1 MHDIRARRTRPY
13 PGETS
18 PKVELG
24 VASMSTRKPSKDV
37 PRDVPAGAT
46 GVIVIDLA
54 QVRANWR
61 ALAHHVAPAEC
72 GAVVKADAYGVGA
85 ARIIPALAEA
95 GCRSFFVATPEEARD
110 ARALATDAAIYV
122 LDGLLPGTAR
132 ELVSISA
139 IPVLASL
146 GEVRE
151 WVDHTSDDTD
161 LPPAA
166 LHIDTGLNRLGMSQ
180 DEVEELSRDT
190 ALLARLRLAL
200 VMSHLACA
208 DEADHPMNR
217 EQLDTFNRLRA
228 TLPFAPASIAASD
241 GMMLGAEYHCDLVR
255 PGYALYGGQAAPER
269 LTPVGP
275 VVRVSARILQVR
287 DVARGGRIGYSASYR
302 AHKPQRIATVAAGYA
317 DGVFRHASATNE
329 EPGGAVS
336 IGGRHAPIVGRVSM
350 DLITVDVT
358 DIDSPAPVPGDWVDL
373 VGPELTIETV
383 GAGAKTI
390 GYEVLTRLGSRFH
403 RIYLDQGD

>member
-1 MHDIRARRTRPY
+1 MHDIRARRTRPF
-13 PGETS
+13 PGQAS
-18 PKVELG
+18 LKVELG
-24 VASMSTRKPSKDV
+24 MASVSTPKPSKEV

-46 GVIVIDLA
+46 GIIVIDLA
-54 QVRANWR
+54 QVCANWR

-95 GCRSFFVATPEEARD
+95 GCQNFFVATPKEARD

-151 WVDHTSDDTD
+151 WVADTSDDAD
-161 LPPAA
+161 PPPAA

-180 DEVEELSRDT
+180 DEVEELSRDA

-208 DEADHPMNR
+208 DEAGHPMNR

-255 PGYALYGGQAAPER
+255 PGYALYGGQAAPGR
-269 LTPVGP
+269 LTPVGLI
-275 VVRVSARILQVR
+275 VRVSARILQVR
-287 DVARGGRIGYSASYR
+287 DVTRGGCIGYSASYR

-317 DGVFRHASATNE
+317 DGVFRRASATNE

-336 IGGRHAPIVGRVSM
+336 IGGKHAPIVGRVSM

-358 DIDSPAPVPGDWVDL
+358 DIDNPAPAPGDWVDL
-373 VGPELTIETV
+373 VGPELAIETV
-383 GAGAKTI
+383 GASAKTI

>member
-1 MHDIRARRTRPY
+1 MHDIRARRTRPF
-13 PGETS
+13 PGQAS
-18 PKVELG
+18 LKVELG
-24 VASMSTRKPSKDV
+24 MASVSTPKPSKEV

-46 GVIVIDLA
+46 GIIVIDLV

-61 ALAHHVAPAEC
+61 ALARHVAPSEC

-95 GCRSFFVATPEEARD
+95 GCRNFFVATPEEARD

-122 LDGLLPGTAR
+122 LDGLIPGTSR

-139 IPVLASL
+139 VPVLASL

-151 WVDHTSDDTD
+151 WVAHTSDDAD

-180 DEVEELSRDT
+180 DEVEELSRDA
-190 ALLARLRLAL
+190 ALLARLRFAL

-208 DEADHPMNR
+208 DEAGHPMNC

-302 AHKPQRIATVAAGYA
+302 AHKAQRIATVAAGYA
-317 DGVFRHASATNE
+317 DGVFRHASSTDE

-358 DIDSPAPVPGDWVDL
+358 DIDNPAPAPGDWVDL
-373 VGPELTIETV
+373 VGPELAIETV
-383 GAGAKTI
+383 GVSAKTI

>member
-1 MHDIRARRTRPY
+1 MHDIRSRRTSSY
-13 PGETS
+13 SGAIS
-18 PKVELG
+18 PEVNMG
-24 VASMSTRKPSKDV
+24 VASVSTQKPA
-37 PRDVPAGAT
+37 RDVPHDIPVGAT
-46 GVIVIDLA
+46 GVIVVDLTQA
-54 QVRANWR
+54 RANWR
-61 ALAHHVAPAEC
+61 ALARHVTPSEC

-95 GCRSFFVATPEEARD
+95 GCRNFFVATPEEARD

-122 LDGLLPGTAR
+122 LDGLIPGTAR
-132 ELVSISA
+132 ELMSISA

-146 GEVRE
+146 REVRE
-151 WVDHTSDDTD
+151 WAAHTSDDAD

-166 LHIDTGLNRLGMSQ
+166 LHIDTGLNRLGMSAE
-180 DEVEELSRDT
+180 EVERLARDT
-190 ALLARLRLAL
+190 VLLARLRLAL

-208 DEADHPMNR
+208 DEASHPMNR

-241 GMMLGAEYHCDLVR
+241 GMMLGSEYHFDLVR

-269 LTPVGP
+269 LTPVRP
-275 VVRVSARILQVR
+275 VVRVCARILQVR

-302 AHKPQRIATVAAGYA
+302 AHRPHRIATVAAGYA
-317 DGVFRHASATNE
+317 DGVFRHASSTDE
-329 EPGGAVS
+329 EPGGVVS
-336 IGGRHAPIVGRVSM
+336 IRGRLAPIVGRVSM
-350 DLITVDVT
+350 DLITVDVSH
-358 DIDSPAPVPGDWVDL
+358 IDDFPPHPGDWVDL
-373 VGPELTIETV
+373 VGPELAIETV

-403 RIYLDQGD
+403 HIYLDQGD

>member
-1 MHDIRARRTRPY
+1 M
-13 PGETS
+13 
-18 PKVELG
+18 G
-24 VASMSTRKPSKDV
+24 VASVSTHKPAKDV
-37 PRDVPAGAT
+37 PHDIPVGAT
-46 GVIVIDLA
+46 GLIVVDLA

-61 ALAHHVAPAEC
+61 ALARHVAPSEC
-72 GAVVKADAYGVGA
+72 GAVIKADAYGVGA
-85 ARIIPALAEA
+85 ARIIPALTEA
-95 GCRSFFVATPEEARD
+95 GCRNFFVATPEEARD
-110 ARALATDAAIYV
+110 ARARAPDAAIYV
-122 LDGLLPGTAR
+122 LDGLIPGTAHD
-132 ELVSISA
+132 LMGISA
-139 IPVLASL
+139 VPVLASL

-151 WVDHTSDDTD
+151 WAAHISNDGD

-166 LHIDTGLNRLGMSQ
+166 LHIDTGLNRLGMSA

-241 GMMLGAEYHCDLVR
+241 GMMLGTEYHFDLVR

-269 LTPVGP
+269 ITPVCP
-275 VVRVSARILQVR
+275 VVRVCARILQVR
-287 DVARGGRIGYSASYR
+287 DVARGGHIGYSASYR
-302 AHKPQRIATVAAGYA
+302 AHRPHRIATVAAGYA
-317 DGVFRHASATNE
+317 DGVFRHASSTDE
-329 EPGGAVS
+329 EPGGVVS
-336 IGGRHAPIVGRVSM
+336 FRGRLAPIVGRVSM
-350 DLITVDVT
+350 DLITVDVSHIE
-358 DIDSPAPVPGDWVDL
+358 DPPPHPGDWVDL
-373 VGPELTIETV
+373 VGPELAIETV

-403 RIYLDQGD
+403 HIYLDQGG

>member
-13 PGETS
+13 PGEAS

-24 VASMSTRKPSKDV
+24 VASVSKRKSSKEV
-37 PRDVPAGAT
+37 PRNVSAGAT
-46 GVIVIDLA
+46 GAIVIDLA
-54 QVRANWR
+54 QIRANWR
-61 ALAHHVAPAEC
+61 ALAHNVAPAEC

-85 ARIIPALAEA
+85 ARIIPALADA

-132 ELVSISA
+132 QLVSISA
-139 IPVLASL
+139 TPVLASL

-151 WVDHTSDDTD
+151 WAAHTSDDTD

-166 LHIDTGLNRLGMSQ
+166 LHIDTGLNRLGMRQ
-180 DEVEELSRDT
+180 DEVEELSRDA
-190 ALLARLRLAL
+190 ALLARLRFAL

-208 DEADHPMNR
+208 DEAGHPMNL
-217 EQLDTFNRLRA
+217 EQIDTFNRLRA
-228 TLPFAPASIAASD
+228 TLPFAPASIVASD

-255 PGYALYGGQAAPER
+255 PGYSLYGGQAAPER
-269 LTPVGP
+269 LAPVGP

-287 DVARGGRIGYSASYR
+287 DVARGDRIGYSASYR
-302 AHKPQRIATVAAGYA
+302 AHKARRIATVAAGYA
-317 DGVFRHASATNE
+317 DGVFRHASSTDE

-336 IGGRHAPIVGRVSM
+336 IGGKHAPIVGRVSM

-358 DIDSPAPVPGDWVDL
+358 DIDNPAPAPGDWVDL
-373 VGPELTIETV
+373 VGPELAIETV
-383 GAGAKTI
+383 GASAMTI

-403 RIYLDQGD
+403 RIYLDQSD